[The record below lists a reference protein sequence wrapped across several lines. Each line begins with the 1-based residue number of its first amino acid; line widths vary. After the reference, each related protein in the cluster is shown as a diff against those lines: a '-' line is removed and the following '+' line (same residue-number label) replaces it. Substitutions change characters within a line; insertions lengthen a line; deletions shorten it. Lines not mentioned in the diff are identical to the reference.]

1 MWSDESD
8 FKVQRSA
15 CVRIFLKT
23 EKKLI
28 QFLVAL
34 KPTNKQT
41 NKQKKPKN
49 KIGNACAFFIKVH
62 SLKTMEIVCSRKR
75 G

>member
-8 FKVQRSA
+8 SKVQRSA
-15 CVRIFLKT
+15 RVRIFLKT

-34 KPTNKQT
+34 KQT
-41 NKQKKPKN
+41 NKQKKDKKQN
-49 KIGNACAFFIKVH
+49 RECMCFFIKVR
-62 SLKTMEIVCSRKR
+62 SLKTMEIVCS
-75 G
+75 

>member
-8 FKVQRSA
+8 SKVQRSA

-34 KPTNKQT
+34 KRK
-41 NKQKKPKN
+41 NKQKKDKKQN
-49 KIGNACAFFIKVH
+49 REFMCFFIKVH
-62 SLKTMEIVCSRKR
+62 SLKTMEIACS
-75 G
+75 

>member
-8 FKVQRSA
+8 SKVQRSA

-34 KPTNKQT
+34 KRT
-41 NKQKKPKN
+41 NKQKKDQKQN
-49 KIGNACAFFIKVH
+49 RHAQFMCFFIKVH
-62 SLKTMEIVCSRKR
+62 SLKTMEIACS
-75 G
+75 

>member
-8 FKVQRSA
+8 SKVQRSA
-15 CVRIFLKT
+15 CVGIFLKT

-34 KPTNKQT
+34 KRTNKHKKDK
-41 NKQKKPKN
+41 KQNRKFM
-49 KIGNACAFFIKVH
+49 CFFIKVH
-62 SLKTMEIVCSRKR
+62 SLKTMEIACS
-75 G
+75 

>member
-8 FKVQRSA
+8 SKVQRSA

-34 KPTNKQT
+34 KRT
-41 NKQKKPKN
+41 NKQKKDKKQN
-49 KIGNACAFFIKVH
+49 REFMSFFIKLH
-62 SLKTMEIVCSRKR
+62 SLKTMEIACS
-75 G
+75 

>member
-8 FKVQRSA
+8 SKVQRSA

-34 KPTNKQT
+34 KRT
-41 NKQKKPKN
+41 NKQKKTKN
-49 KIGNACAFFIKVH
+49 KIGNSCAFL
-62 SLKTMEIVCSRKR
+62 LKYIPLRPWKLLALEREVN
-75 G
+75 

>member
-8 FKVQRSA
+8 SKVQRSA

-34 KPTNKQT
+34 KRT

-49 KIGNACAFFIKVH
+49 KIGNGCAFFIKVH
-62 SLKTMEIVCSRKR
+62 SLKTMEIVCS
-75 G
+75 

>member
-8 FKVQRSA
+8 SKVQRSA

-23 EKKLI
+23 AKKLI

-34 KPTNKQT
+34 KRT
-41 NKQKKPKN
+41 NKQKKDKKQN
-49 KIGNACAFFIKVH
+49 REFMCFFIKLH
-62 SLKTMEIVCSRKR
+62 SLKTMEIACS
-75 G
+75 

>member
-1 MWSDESD
+1 MWSDEMDS
-8 FKVQRSA
+8 KVQRSA

-34 KPTNKQT
+34 KRT
-41 NKQKKPKN
+41 NKQKKDKKQN
-49 KIGNACAFFIKVH
+49 REFMCF
-62 SLKTMEIVCSRKR
+62 SD
-75 G
+75 

>member
-8 FKVQRSA
+8 SKVQSSA

-34 KPTNKQT
+34 KRT
-41 NKQKKPKN
+41 NKQKKDKKQN
-49 KIGNACAFFIKVH
+49 REFMCFFIKVH
-62 SLKTMEIVCSRKR
+62 SLKTMEIACS
-75 G
+75 

>member
-8 FKVQRSA
+8 SKVQRSA

-34 KPTNKQT
+34 KRTNKQT
-41 NKQKKPKN
+41 KKRQKTKSG
-49 KIGNACAFFIKVH
+49 IHVLFY
-62 SLKTMEIVCSRKR
+62 
-75 G
+75 

>member
-8 FKVQRSA
+8 SKVQRSA

-34 KPTNKQT
+34 KRT
-41 NKQKKPKN
+41 NKQKKDKKQN
-49 KIGNACAFFIKVH
+49 REFMCFL
-62 SLKTMEIVCSRKR
+62 LKYIPLRPWKLLALER
-75 G
+75 GVN